1 MGLEGK
7 VIEKTPHIGDIL
19 SAGKR
24 SIFKLKPLHVYFK
37 YEKRSSLKKFQH

>member
-7 VIEKTPHIGDIL
+7 VIEKIPHIGDIL
-19 SAGKR
+19 SWIEVHIQINA
-24 SIFKLKPLHVYFK
+24 YFK